1 MRAVQGMS
9 TAVVALAGNPNT
21 GKTSLF
27 NALTGSRQKVGN
39 WPGVTVERKEGRL
52 ALREGD
58 VTLVDL
64 PGVYSLGAS
73 SVDEQ
78 IAADFFRNERPG
90 AVVTVVDATNLERSL
105 YLAAQLRES
114 GVPVVVALNMWDLAE
129 KKGISVD
136 IARLEALLGVDVVP
150 TAATNGTGLDELRQK
165 IASRLAAGR
174 GAAAM
179 GGAVTMFFTFWGLNA
194 LRKEQRVA
202 VPGKT
207 FLDRLFG
214 RMMPRGLRKLGL
226 SRMNMAGIG
235 NPMMTWRMK
244 QLNLPNPHGLLA
256 SAQAA
261 GVRIVAC
268 SMAMEA
274 MGLRREELLDGVEIG
289 GVADFLGAAEESG
302 TQLFI

>member
-1 MRAVQGMS
+1 MS
-9 TAVVALAGNPNT
+9 PAVVALAGNPNT

-27 NALTGSRQKVGN
+27 NALTGSRRKVGN

-78 IAADFFRNERPG
+78 IAADFLRNERPG

-105 YLAAQLRES
+105 YLATQLRES

-150 TAATNGTGLDELRQK
+150 TVATNGTGLDELRGK
-165 IASRLAAGR
+165 IASRLASAR
-174 GAAAM
+174 PGAA
-179 GGAVTMFFTFWGLNA
+179 
-194 LRKEQRVA
+194 
-202 VPGKT
+202 
-207 FLDRLFG
+207 
-214 RMMPRGLRKLGL
+214 
-226 SRMNMAGIG
+226 
-235 NPMMTWRMK
+235 
-244 QLNLPNPHGLLA
+244 
-256 SAQAA
+256 
-261 GVRIVAC
+261 
-268 SMAMEA
+268 
-274 MGLRREELLDGVEIG
+274 RREEKPLALPYGDEVERSLAAIAKALPGGMTDNERRLLEQQAERADRFVVE
-289 GVADFLGAAEESG
+289 A
-302 TQLFI
+302 